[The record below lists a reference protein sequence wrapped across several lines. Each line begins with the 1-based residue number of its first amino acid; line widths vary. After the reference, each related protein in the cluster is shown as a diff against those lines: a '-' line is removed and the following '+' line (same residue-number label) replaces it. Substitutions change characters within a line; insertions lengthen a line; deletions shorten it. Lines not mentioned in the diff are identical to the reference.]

1 MYFVYYIS
9 FDRIFIRLLGSMKK
23 KKKKKK
29 LKNIYVLNACITTY
43 YPK

>member
-23 KKKKKK
+23 KKKK

>member
-23 KKKKKK
+23 KKKKK